1 MSWTGVFSVFGAVA
15 GFFKWLTGYEQRKAG
30 RIEAER
36 DGLRREAERLNQRG
50 RIEDDVQKASRDDLE
65 AELRGERK

>member
-1 MSWTGVFSVFGAVA
+1 MSWTGIFSVFGAVA
-15 GFFKWLTGYEQRKAG
+15 GFLKWLTGYEQRRAG

-36 DGLRREAERLNQRG
+36 DGLRREAERLNKRG